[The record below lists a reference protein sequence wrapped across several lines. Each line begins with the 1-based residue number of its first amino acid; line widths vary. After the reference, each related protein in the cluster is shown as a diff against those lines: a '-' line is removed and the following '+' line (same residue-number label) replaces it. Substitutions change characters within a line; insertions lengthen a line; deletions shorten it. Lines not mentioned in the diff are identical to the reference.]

1 MRQHDTC
8 FLIPDV
14 ITDAVQEKGS
24 PREFQNCRDFLS
36 IWLSSIWRTL
46 QRSDLFWGH
55 TGRIGLPAY
64 TVAQQPHTGT
74 GIRAM
79 THTTRQKIHGW
90 VSPTSYKPSA
100 VDFPSCRTSHPGS
113 PTVEHAGIL
122 PVSALL

>member
-64 TVAQQPHTGT
+64 TCSILNQKACCRATMSLNSRILAQAYG
-74 GIRAM
+74 R
-79 THTTRQKIHGW
+79 
-90 VSPTSYKPSA
+90 
-100 VDFPSCRTSHPGS
+100 
-113 PTVEHAGIL
+113 
-122 PVSALL
+122 